1 MAVSCMP
8 LRSLLSLM
16 ILFIPKRNRFKGVLL
31 IFEEIEN
38 RKQEDEVRSVK
49 VSNISSGATEQD
61 LREFLTFPG
70 KIEYIEMQSD
80 KGSPQV
86 AYVTFSNPEGAE
98 TAVLL
103 SGAVVCGQSL
113 NIDLAKDYALP
124 ASAASA
130 AAQQTTN
137 AESGES
143 GLRKAE
149 DVVTSMV
156 AKGFILGKDALNR
169 AKSFDERHQL
179 SSTATA
185 KVASFDQKV
194 GFTEKISAGTVMVND
209 KVKEMDQK
217 FQVSEK
223 TKSAISVAEQSV
235 SNAGSAIMK
244 NRYVLTGATWVTGAY
259 NRVAK
264 AAEEVGQKT
273 KEKVLAQDNQGK
285 TEQGNV
291 QTTGSVPTT
300 PDQTSKEATT
310 INEPS
315 KPEPQQATTVDQTS
329 KSETQQAITVNEPSK
344 PEPQVATTVNE
355 PSKSEPQVAT
365 TVNEP
370 SKSEPQVATT
380 VNEPSKPEPQQATKD
395 GQSPSP
401 ATTTA

>member
-1 MAVSCMP
+1 M
-8 LRSLLSLM
+8 
-16 ILFIPKRNRFKGVLL
+16 
-31 IFEEIEN
+31 
-38 RKQEDEVRSVK
+38 K
-49 VSNISSGATEQD
+49 VSNISSTATEQD
-61 LREFLTFPG
+61 LREFLAFPG

-80 KGSPQV
+80 KGNSQV

-113 NIDLAKDYALP
+113 TIALAPDHALP

-130 AAQQTTN
+130 TQTSN

-149 DVVTSMV
+149 DVVTGLL

-179 SSTATA
+179 TSTATA
-185 KVASFDQKV
+185 KVVSLDQKV
-194 GFTEKISAGTVMVND
+194 GFTEKISAGTVIVND
-209 KVKEMDQK
+209 KMKEMDEK

-235 SNAGSAIMK
+235 SSAGSAIMK

-259 NRVAK
+259 SRVAK

-285 TEQGNV
+285 TEEGAHV
-291 QTTGSVPTT
+291 H
-300 PDQTSKEATT
+300 TT
-310 INEPS
+310 ISEPNQPS
-315 KPEPQQATTVDQTS
+315 KTEPQQATTANQ
-329 KSETQQAITVNEPSK
+329 PSK
-344 PEPQVATTVNE
+344 PE
-355 PSKSEPQVAT
+355 
-365 TVNEP
+365 
-370 SKSEPQVATT
+370 
-380 VNEPSKPEPQQATKD
+380 QQATKD
-395 GQSPSP
+395 GQPSNS
-401 ATTTA
+401 ATTKD